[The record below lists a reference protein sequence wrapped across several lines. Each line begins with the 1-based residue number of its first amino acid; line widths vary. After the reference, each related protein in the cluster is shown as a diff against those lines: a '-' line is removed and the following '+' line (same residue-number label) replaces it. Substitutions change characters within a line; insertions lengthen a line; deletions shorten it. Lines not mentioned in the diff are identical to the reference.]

1 MFAAKLENTQTPLIT
16 EDDSGVCVCAPGI
29 CSKLNERPE
38 ESAVIDN
45 PDQELA
51 PRVCCSLQQTAGNVQ
66 QTTSPAA
73 NNLDL
78 KLAAAP
84 EVSTIKKVAPAPAL
98 PLAQVDPGDYS
109 RKPDNNQVF
118 SYSLKRIK
126 S

>member
-1 MFAAKLENTQTPLIT
+1 MFAAKSENTETPLIA
-16 EDDSGVCVCAPGI
+16 EGDGGGWVCDPTI
-29 CSKLNERPE
+29 CSKLNEKRKGCAGIE
-38 ESAVIDN
+38 N
-45 PDQELA
+45 LGQEPA

-78 KLAAAP
+78 KPAAAP